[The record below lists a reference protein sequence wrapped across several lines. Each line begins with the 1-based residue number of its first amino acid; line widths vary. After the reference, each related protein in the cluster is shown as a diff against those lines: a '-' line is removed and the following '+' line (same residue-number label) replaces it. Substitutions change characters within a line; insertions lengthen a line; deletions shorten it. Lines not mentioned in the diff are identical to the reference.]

1 MKKKKKKKKKIVPT
15 SQKISC
21 LLARISCFS
30 ENCLFL
36 IPITFSTSS
45 KIALTKKTLFPLGR
59 NSFSNSWIKDFEKS
73 VTTIWKSC
81 FYFKKSL
88 KKMVFN
94 GSSSKIDFYLISIKV
109 STSRKNLRI
118 KQYRFQQTKNLIPLA
133 RVKYWLK
140 NMLQLAAISEK
151 GRKNDFHQPEN
162 SFPLAQISLPQHE
175 YFLKN
180 WILPNFSNGTFR

>member
-1 MKKKKKKKKKIVPT
+1 MKKKIVPT

-21 LLARISCFS
+21 LLARISSFF

-45 KIALTKKTLFPLGR
+45 KIALTKKILFPLGR
-59 NSFSNSWIKDFEKS
+59 KSFSNSWIKDFEKS

-94 GSSSKIDFYLISIKV
+94 GSFSKIDFYLISIIV

-118 KQYRFQQTKNLIPLA
+118 KQYHLQQTKNMIPLA
-133 RVKYWLK
+133 RMKHWLK
-140 NMLQLAAISEK
+140 NMLRLAAISEK
-151 GRKNDFHQPEN
+151 RKMI
-162 SFPLAQISLPQHE
+162 STSRKIRFPQQ
-175 YFLKN
+175 K
-180 WILPNFSNGTFR
+180 

>member
-1 MKKKKKKKKKIVPT
+1 MVPTSQKISFYYLESKMKDFVEKDVSNRPKKAITGRSLWKMKKKKKKKKKIVPT

-30 ENCLFL
+30 ENCFFL

-118 KQYRFQQTKNLIPLA
+118 KQYRFQ
-133 RVKYWLK
+133 
-140 NMLQLAAISEK
+140 
-151 GRKNDFHQPEN
+151 
-162 SFPLAQISLPQHE
+162 
-175 YFLKN
+175 
-180 WILPNFSNGTFR
+180 

>member
-1 MKKKKKKKKKIVPT
+1 MVPTSQKISFYYPESKMKDFVEKDVSNRPKKAITGRSLWKMKKKIVPT

-21 LLARISCFS
+21 LLARISSFF

-45 KIALTKKTLFPLGR
+45 KIALTKKILFPLGR
-59 NSFSNSWIKDFEKS
+59 KSFSNSWIKDFEKS

-118 KQYRFQQTKNLIPLA
+118 KQYRFQ
-133 RVKYWLK
+133 
-140 NMLQLAAISEK
+140 
-151 GRKNDFHQPEN
+151 
-162 SFPLAQISLPQHE
+162 
-175 YFLKN
+175 
-180 WILPNFSNGTFR
+180 

>member
-1 MKKKKKKKKKIVPT
+1 MKKKIVPA

-21 LLARISCFS
+21 LLARISSFF

-45 KIALTKKTLFPLGR
+45 KIALTKKILFPLGR
-59 NSFSNSWIKDFEKS
+59 KSFSNSWIKDFEKS

-88 KKMVFN
+88 KKWCSMVPLQKLTF
-94 GSSSKIDFYLISIKV
+94 
-109 STSRKNLRI
+109 TS
-118 KQYRFQQTKNLIPLA
+118 FQSQPPLA
-133 RVKYWLK
+133 ENWLK

-151 GRKNDFHQPEN
+151 RRKNDFHQPEN
-162 SFPLAQISLPQHE
+162 SFPLAEISLPQHE

-180 WILPNFSNGTFR
+180 WILPNFNNGTFR

>member
-1 MKKKKKKKKKIVPT
+1 MKKKIVPA

-21 LLARISCFS
+21 LLARISSFF

-45 KIALTKKTLFPLGR
+45 KIALTKKILFPLGR
-59 NSFSNSWIKDFEKS
+59 KSFSNSWIKDFEKS

-94 GSSSKIDFYLISIKV
+94 GSSSKIDFYLISIIA
-109 STSRKNLRI
+109 STSRK
-118 KQYRFQQTKNLIPLA
+118 LA
-133 RVKYWLK
+133 EKYASVGSILWK
-140 NMLQLAAISEK
+140 K
-151 GRKNDFHQPEN
+151 KKKW
-162 SFPLAQISLPQHE
+162 FPLAGKFVSPSTNKLTLAWV
-175 YFLKN
+175 FFKKLD
-180 WILPNFSNGTFR
+180 SS

>member
-1 MKKKKKKKKKIVPT
+1 MSGKMKERKWFPLARKSVFTILNPKWRISLKKTFPIIDRKKLSLAGVSEKWKKNKKVPT

-21 LLARISCFS
+21 LLARISSFL
-30 ENCLFL
+30 ENCFFL
-36 IPITFSTSS
+36 IPVTFSTSS

-73 VTTIWKSC
+73 VTTIRKSC

-94 GSSSKIDFYLISIKV
+94 GSSSKIDFYLISIIV

-118 KQYRFQQTKNLIPLA
+118 KQYRFQ
-133 RVKYWLK
+133 
-140 NMLQLAAISEK
+140 
-151 GRKNDFHQPEN
+151 
-162 SFPLAQISLPQHE
+162 
-175 YFLKN
+175 
-180 WILPNFSNGTFR
+180 